1 MSKNVR
7 AQAAKVL
14 LAVLDKGQSLSD
26 ALPNAQ
32 QGIETKDAALLQE
45 ICFGCIRYFPK
56 YDALTNSLL
65 AKKLKGKQRI
75 FHHLIIVGLYQ
86 IDQMRIPE
94 HAAVSET
101 VQAAVVLKAQGLK
114 GLVNACLRN
123 YMRNKETLERKTTN
137 LVTQYSHPSWFIK
150 RIQQA
155 YPEQW
160 QAILQ
165 QNLERAPMWLRVHA
179 RNQTTETFCAALQE
193 AKIAFTQPLDDDSS
207 IFLDTLKPV
216 QSIPGFEQG
225 HFAV

>member
-150 RIQQA
+150 CIQQA

-160 QAILQ
+160 
-165 QNLERAPMWLRVHA
+165 
-179 RNQTTETFCAALQE
+179 
-193 AKIAFTQPLDDDSS
+193 
-207 IFLDTLKPV
+207 
-216 QSIPGFEQG
+216 
-225 HFAV
+225 